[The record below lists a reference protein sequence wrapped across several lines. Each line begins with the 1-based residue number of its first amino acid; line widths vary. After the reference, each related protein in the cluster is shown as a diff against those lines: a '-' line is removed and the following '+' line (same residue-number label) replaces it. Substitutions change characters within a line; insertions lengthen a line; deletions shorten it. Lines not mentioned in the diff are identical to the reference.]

1 MHSCI
6 LAFVQYFD
14 RLHDFYLPPSLLDA
28 GDTLVTRTQM
38 VPALKELAPLPLI
51 VIRAVLCISSFSSSL
66 AAERM
71 TYSVLVIDSL
81 W

>member
-1 MHSCI
+1 MHPCI

-28 GDTLVTRTQM
+28 GKTSVTSTQV

-51 VIRAVLCISSFSSSL
+51 VIRAVLYISSFSSSL

-71 TYSVLVIDSL
+71 MFSVLVIDSL